1 MELLEEKAEKILSN
15 QVNYAKYN
23 SRFLF
28 QNCIRLSELFIK
40 SKRDLSKNVQI
51 RDRYNNCIEKCKNE
65 IKNIN
70 ANSLVEIDKLKES
83 GQLFEN
89 NNNIER
95 EELLILLDNYRQ
107 ALQSIQGMNDYES
120 EAIIF
125 ANIVKINY
133 KYLNNQNYVRL
144 KVMAEKSVS
153 LSKSINK
160 NILQSQWYLE
170 INNILQELNEKVNDK
185 IKNDQENFENNC
197 KTKYKHIFDEIN
209 ENRKKTNVEFIE
221 FILDKHPP
229 KKSPL
234 KKNKTVKQTWEESP
248 ISFVER
254 LSARYNPDNYPRNT
268 EEEQLNYTIYH
279 TISTELNSILSE
291 LNPNQID
298 LNE

>member
-1 MELLEEKAEKILSN
+1 MELLEEKAEKLLSN

-89 NNNIER
+89 NNNMER

-120 EAIIF
+120 EAIIL

-133 KYLNNQNYVRL
+133 RYLNNQNYIGL
-144 KVMAEKSVS
+144 KAMAEKSVS
-153 LSKSINK
+153 LSQSIN
-160 NILQSQWYLE
+160 NNVLQFQWYLE
-170 INNILQELNEKVNDK
+170 IKNILQELREKVNDK
-185 IKNDQENFENNC
+185 VKNEQENFENNC
-197 KTKYKHIFDEIN
+197 KTKYKHIFDEIS

-221 FILDKHPP
+221 FILEKHPP

-234 KKNKTVKQTWEESP
+234 KKNKTVKQT
-248 ISFVER
+248 
-254 LSARYNPDNYPRNT
+254 
-268 EEEQLNYTIYH
+268 
-279 TISTELNSILSE
+279 
-291 LNPNQID
+291 
-298 LNE
+298 